1 LSLKVHKREVDRV
14 EVLDLEGRITIG
26 DSSVTLRDLVRDE
39 VNQGKKKLLLNLAGC
54 TYIDSAGL
62 GELISAFTTVK
73 NRGGELK
80 LLNLTKRIHDLM
92 QITKL
97 YTVFD
102 IYDNEATAVASFGA

>member
-1 LSLKVHKREVDRV
+1 MSLKVHKREVDRV